1 MFNAWFLFGNN
12 PLQVSALFC
21 MHMWYMEFSEISE
34 KHIKTG
40 FSQLHSLYWCSRPA
54 TPPFPHLSRKI
65 LVHLRLLCKVG
76 KNPVAFLRLFLRP
89 ERLNWK
95 PTVIVRWE
103 ITLIIFLLSELQKKK
118 FDRRGRERSM
128 LWVGEQL

>member
-40 FSQLHSLYWCSRPA
+40 FSRLHSLYWCSRPA
-54 TPPFPHLSRKI
+54 TPPFPHLSQKI
-65 LVHLRLLCKVG
+65 LVHLRLFCKVG
-76 KNPVAFLRLFLRP
+76 KNPVAFVRLFLRP

-95 PTVIVRWE
+95 PTVIVIWE

-118 FDRRGRERSM
+118 FDRRGRERLM